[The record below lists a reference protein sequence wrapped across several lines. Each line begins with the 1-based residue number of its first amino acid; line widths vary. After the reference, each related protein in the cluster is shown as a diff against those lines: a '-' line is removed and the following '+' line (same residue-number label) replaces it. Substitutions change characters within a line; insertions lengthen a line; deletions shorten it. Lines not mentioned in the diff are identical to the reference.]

1 MPLTKVKVK
10 LIGKDGNAFAII
22 GTVRNALIKAGRK
35 DLADEYRKKAMAGD
49 YNNVLMTTMDYVE
62 IR

>member
-22 GTVRNALIKAGRK
+22 GTVRNALIKAGHK